1 MLKILFRG
9 HILLVILM
17 MNLMQKINQTKV
29 RIEKVIK
36 RNGDKLYVIWQD
48 NDNSFKSWIGKKGI
62 VK

>member
-48 NDNSFKSWIGKKGI
+48 NDNSFKSWIGKKDI

>member
-17 MNLMQKINQTKV
+17 MNLIQKINQTKF

-48 NDNSFKSWIGKKGI
+48 NDNSFKSWIGKKDI